1 MQDRSNLPVLPIVV
15 LSGYLG
21 AGKTSFLNQLLAQAE
36 GQRIAVL
43 VNDFGS
49 INVDADLIEGAVDG
63 VVALQNGCICCSMA
77 AGLQVAIF
85 KTLKQDPKPE
95 LILIE
100 ASGVSNPGDIA
111 RILGDEAM
119 QPYVRLELVVA
130 MADCE
135 HWSCYGEAERQWV
148 HTQIKYADVVLLT
161 KTDIVDDSVAESV
174 TADISRINP
183 GVLVFDR
190 NVQDPSLDILLGQ
203 GGVSGAVNQ
212 HVGELP
218 LHGPAEKAF
227 QSWVFKESSPLN
239 SVTLNR
245 ILGDLPE
252 HTVRGK
258 GSLYLSDYPSHRF
271 VFQMVGKRVKIEP
284 SGTWG
289 EKTPG
294 TEIVFIALKD
304 SGL

>member
-1 MQDRSNLPVLPIVV
+1 MRDRSNLPALPIVV

-36 GQRIAVL
+36 GRRIAVL

-85 KTLKQDPKPE
+85 KILKQDPGPE

-111 RILGDEAM
+111 RILSDEAM
-119 QPYVRLELVVA
+119 RPYAMLELVVA

-135 HWSCYGEAERQWV
+135 HWSSYGKTEQQWV
-148 HTQIKYADVVLLT
+148 DAQIKYADVVLLT
-161 KTDIVDDSVAESV
+161 KTDLVAENVTESV
-174 TADISRINP
+174 TADILRINP
-183 GVLVFDR
+183 GILVLDR

-203 GGVSGAVNQ
+203 AGVSARERQ
-212 HVGELP
+212 SVGEQP
-218 LHGPAEKAF
+218 LHGPAEEVF
-227 QSWVFKESSPLN
+227 QSWFFQESSPLN
-239 SVTLNR
+239 SVSLNR
-245 ILGDLPE
+245 VLAQLPE
-252 HTVRGK
+252 DTVRGK
-258 GSLYLSDYPSHRF
+258 GTLYLSEYPNDRF
-271 VFQMVGKRVKIEP
+271 VLQMVGKRVKIEP
-284 SGTWG
+284 AGTWG
-289 EKTPG
+289 DKTPG
-294 TEIVFIALKD
+294 TEIIFIALKD
-304 SGL
+304 RGL